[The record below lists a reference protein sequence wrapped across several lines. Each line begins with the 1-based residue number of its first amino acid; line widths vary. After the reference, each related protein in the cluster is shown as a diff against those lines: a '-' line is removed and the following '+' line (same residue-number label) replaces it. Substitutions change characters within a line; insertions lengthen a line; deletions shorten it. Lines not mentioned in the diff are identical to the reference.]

1 MSDARRP
8 AALAVLA
15 DADHLRAGWS
25 CESSAECCQFAV
37 TGREP
42 YLTEAEWRIV
52 EAELARQGRRIPAM
66 PDSRVCPFLDDDLRC
81 TIYAARPL
89 GCRTFYCHRASGPH
103 VARRDLADLT
113 RRLEVL
119 SADPEAKGRS
129 LTSWLTQAGRSSPS
143 ASRRRTPGRRAP

>member
-1 MSDARRP
+1 MSSSGRP
-8 AALAVLA
+8 AVLAVLA
-15 DADHLRAGWS
+15 DADRLRAGWS
-25 CESSAECCQFAV
+25 CDSSADCCQFDV

-42 YLTEAEWRIV
+42 YLTEAEWRVV

-66 PDSRVCPFLDDDLRC
+66 PDSRVCPFLDGDHRC

-103 VARRDLADLT
+103 VPRRDLADLT

-129 LTSWLTQAGRSSPS
+129 LSSWLTQAGRSSRS
-143 ASRRRTPGRRAP
+143 GSRR